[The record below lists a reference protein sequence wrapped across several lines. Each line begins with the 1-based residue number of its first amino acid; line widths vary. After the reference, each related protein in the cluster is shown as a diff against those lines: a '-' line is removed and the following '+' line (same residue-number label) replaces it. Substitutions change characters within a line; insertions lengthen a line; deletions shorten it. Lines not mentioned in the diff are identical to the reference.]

1 MDGWMDTALEKSLY
15 VVRKWE
21 IVYWNISKDT
31 EYRAQKRKKKTKK
44 TKRVCKILS
53 SLNDNI

>member
-1 MDGWMDTALEKSLY
+1 MDTALEKSFYMLLG
-15 VVRKWE
+15 KWE

-31 EYRAQKRKKKTKK
+31 EYRAQKCKKTK